1 MSRTAALR
9 SPLLVVGGGLVAVLV
24 LAALLAPV
32 LAPYDPHAPSVN
44 PNDVLLSP
52 SGHHLLGT
60 NNIGQDI
67 FSQIVW
73 GARTSLTVAVGS
85 AVISVSV
92 GLIVG
97 ASAGLVGGWPES
109 VVMRV
114 IDVFL
119 AVPRLPLLVLVAA
132 LAGASLT
139 SVVLVI
145 GLLTWPVITRQV
157 RAQARSLRERG
168 YLTAARGF
176 GGGVPYLLRR
186 HLVPAL
192 GPILV
197 SGFVAVAANA
207 VLLQAA
213 LAFLGLADP
222 TGISWGLM
230 LNDALA
236 QPGLY
241 FTNLWTWWVLP
252 AGFAITLAVLG
263 FAFLGVGLEP
273 VLNPRWQRAVTA

>member
-9 SPLLVVGGGLVAVLV
+9 APLV
-24 LAALLAPV
+24 LIGGSLLLTLIVAAAFAPLV
-32 LAPYDPHAPSVN
+32 APYDPRAPAAD
-44 PNDVLLSP
+44 PLDVLLAP
-52 SGHHLLGT
+52 SGRHLLGT
-60 NNIGQDI
+60 NSIGQDI

-73 GARTSLTVAVGS
+73 GARTSLLVAVGS
-85 AVISVSV
+85 AVLSITV

-97 ASAGLVGGWPES
+97 AIAGLVGGWPE
-109 VVMRV
+109 VALMRL
-114 IDVFL
+114 IDVLL

-132 LAGASLT
+132 LAGASLIG
-139 SVVLVI
+139 VILLV
-145 GLLTWPVITRQV
+145 GLLTWPVIARQV
-157 RAQARSLRERG
+157 RAQSRSLRERG

-176 GGGVPYLLRR
+176 GGGIGYLLRR

-197 SGFVAVAANA
+197 SGFVAVAGNA
-207 VLLQAA
+207 VMLQAA
-213 LAFLGLADP
+213 LAFLGLGDP
-222 TGISWGLM
+222 TAVSWGSI

-236 QPGLY
+236 EPGLY
-241 FTNLWTWWVLP
+241 YTSLWVWWLLP

-273 VLNPRWQRAVTA
+273 LLNPRWQRAMT

>member
-1 MSRTAALR
+1 VSRSAAP
-9 SPLLVVGGGLVAVLV
+9 SAPLLLIGGGLLATLIVAGTF
-24 LAALLAPV
+24 APL
-32 LAPYDPHAPSVN
+32 LAPYDPRALAGDS
-44 PNDVLLSP
+44 LLSP
-52 SGHHLLGT
+52 SGRHLLGT
-60 NNIGQDI
+60 NNVGQDI
-67 FSQIVW
+67 FSQIIW
-73 GARTSLTVAVGS
+73 GARTSLVVALASAALSLAVG
-85 AVISVSV
+85 V
-92 GLIVG
+92 LVG
-97 ASAGLVGGWPES
+97 ATAGLVAGWPEA

-139 SVVLVI
+139 SVVLVV
-145 GLLTWPVITRQV
+145 GLLTWPVIARQV
-157 RAQARSLRERG
+157 RAQTRSLRERG

-176 GGGVPYLLRR
+176 GGGLGYLLRR

-207 VLLQAA
+207 VLLEAS

-222 TGISWGLM
+222 TGISWGII
-230 LNDALA
+230 LNQALA
-236 QPGLY
+236 EPGLY
-241 FTNLWTWWVLP
+241 YSLLWTWWVLP

-263 FAFLGVGLEP
+263 FAFLGVALEP
-273 VLNPRWQRAVTA
+273 LLNPRWRRAMSA

>member
-1 MSRTAALR
+1 MSRTGALR
-9 SPLLVVGGGLVAVLV
+9 APLVLVGGGL
-24 LAALLAPV
+24 LAALALAAVLAPL
-32 LAPYDPHAPSVN
+32 LAPYDPRALSG
-44 PNDVLLSP
+44 DALLPP
-52 SGHHLLGT
+52 SGRHLLGT

-73 GARTSLTVAVGS
+73 GARTSLGVALGS
-85 AVISVSV
+85 ASLALMV
-92 GLIVG
+92 GGPLG
-97 ASAGLVGGWPES
+97 TGAGLVGGWPE
-109 VVMRV
+109 VLVMRV
-114 IDVFL
+114 VDVFL

-132 LAGASLT
+132 LAGASLST
-139 SVVLVI
+139 VILVI
-145 GLLTWPVITRQV
+145 AIMTWPVTARQA
-157 RAQARSLRERG
+157 RAQTRSLRERG

-186 HLVPAL
+186 HLLPAL
-192 GPILV
+192 GPILI
-197 SGFVAVAANA
+197 SSFIGIAAAA
-207 VLLQAA
+207 VLQQAA

-230 LNDALA
+230 LNEALA

-241 FTNLWTWWVLP
+241 FSALWTWWVLP

-273 VLNPRWQRAVTA
+273 LINPRWQRAVTV

>member
-1 MSRTAALR
+1 MSRKQALR
-9 SPLLVVGGGLVAVLV
+9 APLVLVGGGLVTVLV
-24 LAALLAPV
+24 LAAALAPL
-32 LAPYDPHAPSVN
+32 LAPYDPRALSGDALLAPS
-44 PNDVLLSP
+44 
-52 SGHHLLGT
+52 GRHLLGT
-60 NNIGQDI
+60 NDLGQDI

-73 GARTSLTVAVGS
+73 GARTSLAAALAS
-85 AVISVSV
+85 ATLSVSV
-92 GLIVG
+92 GLGIG

-109 VVMRV
+109 AVMRV

-145 GLLTWPVITRQV
+145 GLLTWPVIARQV
-157 RAQARSLRERG
+157 RAQARSLRQRG

-176 GGGVPYLLRR
+176 GGGSPYLLRR

-197 SGFVAVAANA
+197 SGFVAVSANA

-222 TGISWGLM
+222 TGISWGLI

-241 FTNLWTWWVLP
+241 FSNLWVWWVLP
-252 AGFAITLAVLG
+252 AGFAITLTVLG

-273 VLNPRWQRAVTA
+273 LLNPRWQRAAA

>member
-9 SPLLVVGGGLVAVLV
+9 APLVLIGGSLLVTLIVA
-24 LAALLAPV
+24 AAFAPL
-32 LAPYDPHAPSVN
+32 LAPYDPRAPAAD
-44 PNDVLLSP
+44 PLDVLLGP
-52 SGHHLLGT
+52 SGRHLLGT
-60 NNIGQDI
+60 NSIGQDI

-73 GARTSLTVAVGS
+73 GARTSLLVAAGS
-85 AVISVSV
+85 AVLSITV

-97 ASAGLVGGWPES
+97 AIAGLVGGWPE
-109 VVMRV
+109 VALMRL
-114 IDVFL
+114 IDVLL

-132 LAGASLT
+132 LAGASLIG
-139 SVVLVI
+139 VILLV
-145 GLLTWPVITRQV
+145 GLLTWPVIARQV
-157 RAQARSLRERG
+157 RAQSRSLRERG

-176 GGGVPYLLRR
+176 GGGIGYLLRR

-197 SGFVAVAANA
+197 SGFVAVAGNA
-207 VLLQAA
+207 VMLQAA
-213 LAFLGLADP
+213 LAFLGLGDP
-222 TGISWGLM
+222 TAVSWGSI

-236 QPGLY
+236 EPGLY
-241 FTNLWTWWVLP
+241 YTSLWVWWLLP

-273 VLNPRWQRAVTA
+273 LLNPRWQRAMT

>member
-1 MSRTAALR
+1 MTRPSALR
-9 SPLLVVGGGLVAVLV
+9 APLVLGGGGLIVILV
-24 LAALLAPV
+24 LAALFAPV
-32 LAPYDPHAPSVN
+32 LAPYNPHALSG
-44 PNDVLLSP
+44 DALLPP

-73 GARTSLTVAVGS
+73 GARTSLAVALGS
-85 AVISVSV
+85 ASLAV
-92 GLIVG
+92 IVG
-97 ASAGLVGGWPES
+97 GVVGAAAGLVGGWPEFLA
-109 VVMRV
+109 MRV
-114 IDVFL
+114 VDVFL

-139 SVVLVI
+139 NVIVVLGVI
-145 GLLTWPVITRQV
+145 TWPVTARQA
-157 RAQARSLRERG
+157 RAQTWTLRERG
-168 YLTAARGF
+168 YLSAARGF
-176 GGGVPYLLRR
+176 GGGVSYLLRR

-197 SGFVAVAANA
+197 SSFIGIAAMA
-207 VLLQAA
+207 VLQQAS

-230 LNDALA
+230 LNEALA
-236 QPGLY
+236 EPGLY
-241 FTNLWTWWVLP
+241 FSNLWTWWVLP
-252 AGFAITLAVLG
+252 AGFAIALAVLG

-273 VLNPRWQRAVTA
+273 LINPRWQRAAAA